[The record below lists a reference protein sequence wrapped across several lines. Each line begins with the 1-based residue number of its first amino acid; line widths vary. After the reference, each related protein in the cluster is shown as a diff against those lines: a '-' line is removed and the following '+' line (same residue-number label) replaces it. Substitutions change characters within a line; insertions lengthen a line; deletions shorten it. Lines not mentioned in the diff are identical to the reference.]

1 MKTINIIGKICLL
14 GDGQVGKTS
23 LIRKFVV
30 DQFSDSYITTVGTK
44 VSKKKL
50 LLPFPEQDME
60 FDLTM
65 TIWDILGQKEFMSLH
80 STFYAGAI
88 GGLAVCDLTR
98 HDTWESLPKWIES
111 LHQVTGPI
119 PIVILGNKCDLKPEW
134 QVTETEMDKV
144 ARQFKTIFMYTSART
159 GENVE
164 LAFQNLASDIIEEKY
179 LKAAAN
185 KT

>member
-1 MKTINIIGKICLL
+1 MKKITIIGKICLL

-23 LIRKFVV
+23 LIRKFVL
-30 DQFSDSYITTVGTK
+30 DQFSDNYITTVGTK

-50 LLPFPEQDME
+50 LLPFPQQDME

-65 TIWDILGQKEFMSLH
+65 TIWDILGQKEFMALH
-80 STFYAGAI
+80 NTFYAGAI
-88 GGLAVCDLTR
+88 GGLVVCDLTR
-98 HDTWESLPKWIES
+98 RDTWDSLPKWIES
-111 LHQVTGPI
+111 FYSVTGTI
-119 PIVILGNKCDLKPEW
+119 PIIILGNKCDLTEQW
-134 QVTETEMDKV
+134 QVTEQDMDKV
-144 ARQFKTIFMYTSART
+144 ARQFKAIFMYTSART

-185 KT
+185 KP